1 MKYCIKLLISLIA
14 IILFEAFNGLVSM
27 ENLMNIIMQ
36 IQNPQF

>member
-1 MKYCIKLLISLIA
+1 MKYCIKLLISLIV

-27 ENLMNIIMQ
+27 ENLMNIITQ